1 MRTQISLA
9 HLLCISFLAT
19 IRPNFVRSQN
29 WADRWKQ
36 ETAKAALK
44 EAAKAEIYNKEVRIV
59 TRRYYATGEIR
70 AIKNHSVLGTYFK
83 YDPSPRDLSDEEL
96 KKALK
101 AERRLEKAWNR
112 VRNSII
118 AHQNRS
124 LSVAEQLGWLDPFSA
139 KARTLSVR
147 DEIPDSVI
155 IAVNFF
161 KHLVEEVRANCAP
174 PLAFETF

>member
-59 TRRYYATGEIR
+59 TRRYYTTGEIR
-70 AIKNHSVLGTYFK
+70 ANRNHSVLGTYFK

-124 LSVAEQLGWLDPFSA
+124 LFVAEQLGWLDC
-139 KARTLSVR
+139 
-147 DEIPDSVI
+147 DEISDSVI

-161 KHLVEEVRANCAP
+161 KHLVEAVRAHCAP
-174 PLAFETF
+174 PFAFETFSAN